1 MLSRQYFYQQ
11 ILVFKYLFGIRNL
24 TLLNNFAIT
33 FICYMDHILGYKNK
47 SKFWINARKFIIFSL
62 NVYSNEKSS

>member
-47 SKFWINARKFIIFSL
+47 SKFLNKRKKIYYFFIKRS
-62 NVYSNEKSS
+62 